1 MESQQNLDDYKE
13 RYHELQQHVAL
24 MQAYDR
30 KKEAAIEESIMVF
43 KSRIMSIVENYISLP
58 VHEKNKQANNYKF
71 KANIMDEVFRMTN
84 SISEQLAKKLE
95 D

>member
-1 MESQQNLDDYKE
+1 
-13 RYHELQQHVAL
+13 

-30 KKEAAIEESIMVF
+30 KKEEAIEESIMVF

-58 VHEKNKQANNYKF
+58 VHEKNKQSNNYKF
-71 KANIMDEVFRMTN
+71 KTNIMDEVFRMTN